1 LIRAFARVRRATPL
15 FGLLLVAGACAS
27 ANAPPTHFGKWGPV
41 TPLQEPARSIVVAAV
56 ASVTAGNP
64 GSFVLARYAGDN
76 YGRLDLASLHRQI
89 PVAVDVD
96 GKLGPIDTGP
106 PPYRARVFEYDF
118 PGKTTILELSAPK
131 LRGDTAT
138 LKAWQWDALAW
149 NCRLG
154 GKSERLTLKLEGGQ
168 WRVTATAA
176 DPGAVVLEAG
186 CS

>member
-1 LIRAFARVRRATPL
+1 VRRAARL
-15 FGLLLVAGACAS
+15 AGLLLVAGACACAS
-27 ANAPPTHFGKWGPV
+27 SNGPPTHFGKWGPV
-41 TPLQEPARSIVVAAV
+41 TPVQEPARSIVVAAV
-56 ASVTAGNP
+56 TAVTAGNP

-89 PVAVDVD
+89 PVLVDAD

-106 PPYRARVFEYDF
+106 PQYRVRVFEYDF
-118 PGKTTILELSAPK
+118 PGRSTILELSAPK

-138 LKAWQWDALAW
+138 LTAWRWDALAW
-149 NCRLG
+149 NCRLR
-154 GKSERLTLKLEGGQ
+154 GKSEKLTLKLEGGQ
-168 WRVTATAA
+168 WKVTATAA